1 MKFYQPRVKWLAAMA
16 AVIALSATGCA
27 GGTSPAGSTTSTTAA
42 VDFESIK
49 KDDALAAKLPANIVS
64 EGKVKV
70 ASDISFPPMTFYS
83 EANEPTGFDHDL
95 ATAMGRVLGVDFQF
109 ENLSFD
115 GILGGLSS
123 GRFDLA
129 LSGIPDTKEREEV
142 VDFVN
147 YVKSGLTT
155 LTLKGDPHKLT
166 GNNDLCG
173 HNVGAQRGTSGEFGA
188 NAMNKRCLAAGKAG
202 VNITTF
208 PHQPDAIQALQSGRV
223 EAVTAQSVS
232 LLYIVST
239 TGEAFELVNGKLTGV
254 SMGIAVPKKNTQLRD
269 ALQAALIEVQESGVY
284 DQILAKWGLSEDG
297 LPGAPINGATS

>member
-1 MKFYQPRVKWLAAMA
+1 MKFSQPRVKWVA
-16 AVIALSATGCA
+16 AVAVLVALTATGCNA
-27 GGTSPAGSTTSTTAA
+27 ASPAGSTAVSTAA
-42 VDFESIK
+42 VDFESIQK
-49 KDDALAAKLPANIVS
+49 SDKVAAMLPEKIVQQ
-64 EGKVKV
+64 GHVKV
-70 ASDISFPPMTFYS
+70 ASDISFAPMTFYS
-83 EANEPTGFDHDL
+83 DTNQPIGFDQDL
-95 ATAMGRVLGVDFQF
+95 AVAMGRVLGTEFQF

-123 GRFDLA
+123 GRFDIA
-129 LSGIPDTKEREEV
+129 LSGIPDTKEREGI

-147 YVKSGLTT
+147 YVNSGLTT

-166 GNNDLCG
+166 GNTDLCG

-188 NAMNKRCLAAGKAG
+188 IAMNERCTAAGKPA

-223 EAVTAQSVS
+223 EAVTAQAVS

-254 SMGIAVPKKNTQLRD
+254 SMGIAVPKANTELRD
-269 ALQAALIEVQESGVY
+269 ALQAALVEVQKSGVY
-284 DQILAKWGLSEDG
+284 DQILAKWGLTDG
-297 LPGAPINGATS
+297 ALPGAPINGAKS